1 MRWNFVI
8 KNILKYLPRKS
19 KILVVSPSSQ
29 EVNFFFEKNYQDVTF
44 GVYSKND
51 LKSLS
56 SNAKFGNFIKIDA
69 RYIRFKDKY
78 FDYTFANAILHHID
92 LPHLAVSE
100 LYRVSKR
107 GVLIIEG
114 NDSLVMRIST
124 YFNFS
129 EEYEKSATINEQGGL
144 LGTSIPNYVYRW
156 KEREIIK
163 LLNSYN
169 PEIFH
174 KIYFAYD
181 FYLKNEGVKKI
192 HSVFKAIIRIIL
204 EPFLNI
210 FLFIFRKQGN
220 LISIYIDKEKSYKR
234 IN

>member
-1 MRWNFVI
+1 
-8 KNILKYLPRKS
+8 
-19 KILVVSPSSQ
+19 
-29 EVNFFFEKNYQDVTF
+29 
-44 GVYSKND
+44 VYSKND
-51 LKSLS
+51 FKSLS

-78 FDYTFANAILHHID
+78 FDYTFASAILHHID

-144 LGTSIPNYVYRW
+144 LGTSIQNYVYRW

-169 PEIFH
+169 LEIFH

-181 FYLKNEGVKKI
+181 FYLKNEGVKKM
-192 HSVFKAIIRIIL
+192 HSVFKRAIRTVL
-204 EPFLNI
+204 EKFLNI
-210 FLFIFRKQGN
+210 FLLIFRKQGN
-220 LISIYIDKEKSYKR
+220 QVSIYIDKEKSYKR
-234 IN
+234 I

>member
-1 MRWNFVI
+1 MRWNFVT

-29 EVNFFFEKNYQDVTF
+29 EVNFFLRKNYQDVTF

-56 SNAKFGNFIKIDA
+56 LNSKFGNFIKIDA

-92 LPHLAVSE
+92 LPHLAISE
-100 LYRVSKR
+100 LYRVSKK

-181 FYLKNEGVKKI
+181 FYLKNEGVKKM
-192 HSVFKAIIRIIL
+192 HSVFKMAIRTVL
-204 EPFLNI
+204 EKFLNI
-210 FLFIFRKQGN
+210 FLLIFRKQGN
-220 LISIYIDKEKSYKR
+220 LVSIYIDKEKSYKR
-234 IN
+234 I

>member
-29 EVNFFFEKNYQDVTF
+29 EVNFFLEKNYYDVTF

-56 SNAKFGNFIKIDA
+56 LNNKFGNFLKIDA
-69 RYIRFKDKY
+69 RDIKFKDKY
-78 FDYTFANAILHHID
+78 FDYTFVNAVLHHID
-92 LPHLAVSE
+92 LPHLVVSE
-100 LYRVSKR
+100 LYRVSKK

-114 NDSLVMRIST
+114 NDSLIMRIST

-156 KEREIIK
+156 TEREIIK

-174 KIYFAYD
+174 KIQFSYD
-181 FYLKNEGVKKI
+181 SYLKNEGVKKT
-192 HSVFKAIIRIIL
+192 HSVFKAIIRTIL

-210 FLFIFRKQGN
+210 FLFIFRNQSN

>member
-1 MRWNFVI
+1 MRWNFVT

-19 KILVVSPSSQ
+19 KILVVSPSSL
-29 EVNFFFEKNYQDVTF
+29 EVNFFFEKNYYDVTF

-56 SNAKFGNFIKIDA
+56 LNSKFGDFVKIDA
-69 RYIRFKDKY
+69 RDIKFKDKY
-78 FDYTFANAILHHID
+78 FDYTFANAVLHHVD
-92 LPHLAVSE
+92 LPHLAISE
-100 LYRVSKR
+100 LYRVSKK

-114 NDSLVMRIST
+114 NDSLIMRIST
-124 YFNFS
+124 YFNMS

-181 FYLKNEGVKKI
+181 FYLKNEGVKKT
-192 HSVFKAIIRIIL
+192 HSVFKSIIRFIL

>member
-1 MRWNFVI
+1 M
-8 KNILKYLPRKS
+8 
-19 KILVVSPSSQ
+19 
-29 EVNFFFEKNYQDVTF
+29 
-44 GVYSKND
+44 YSKND
-51 LKSLS
+51 FKSLS

-129 EEYEKSATINEQGGL
+129 EEY
-144 LGTSIPNYVYRW
+144 
-156 KEREIIK
+156 
-163 LLNSYN
+163 
-169 PEIFH
+169 
-174 KIYFAYD
+174 
-181 FYLKNEGVKKI
+181 
-192 HSVFKAIIRIIL
+192 
-204 EPFLNI
+204 
-210 FLFIFRKQGN
+210 
-220 LISIYIDKEKSYKR
+220 
-234 IN
+234 

>member
-1 MRWNFVI
+1 MRWNFVT

-56 SNAKFGNFIKIDA
+56 LNSKFGNFIKIDA

-181 FYLKNEGVKKI
+181 FYLKNEGVKKM
-192 HSVFKAIIRIIL
+192 HSVFKMAIRTVL
-204 EPFLNI
+204 EKFLNI
-210 FLFIFRKQGN
+210 FLLIFRKQGN
-220 LISIYIDKEKSYKR
+220 LVSIYIDKEKSYKR
-234 IN
+234 I

>member
-1 MRWNFVI
+1 MRWNFVT

-29 EVNFFFEKNYQDVTF
+29 EVSFFFEKNYQDVTF

-51 LKSLS
+51 FKSLS

-69 RYIRFKDKY
+69 WYIRFKDKY

-181 FYLKNEGVKKI
+181 FYLKNEGVKKM
-192 HSVFKAIIRIIL
+192 HSVFKMAIRTVL
-204 EPFLNI
+204 EKFLNI
-210 FLFIFRKQGN
+210 FLLIFRKQGN
-220 LISIYIDKEKSYKR
+220 LVSIYIDKEKSYKR
-234 IN
+234 I